1 VTSKL
6 CEAACPALT
15 DMPERRLTPRNGMG
29 DTQDVT
35 PPRTAEAAVRK
46 TGGCRCAVRAR
57 GLRAPRVLDARVA
70 REVDASTSEQSG
82 ACQYSSAGCDRRS
95 CPRGVCVP
103 LFLHSRGWF
112 EIYTSSSVRGVGV
125 SAVIA
130 TLFGAWQV
138 CADLLVTRLPKDINV
153 PPPQSLLFYPAMG
166 YVVEVLFHAFPLALL
181 LAVLGRSNKKSHTI
195 IVIRLCIVCV
205 SSLEPVLVHMRMGS
219 SAYVGV
225 FVFVFTVV
233 ELYVFRRYDF
243 MSMYAFRLVF
253 YMWWHIT
260 WGYLRLRWL
269 F

>member
-1 VTSKL
+1 L
-6 CEAACPALT
+6 A
-15 DMPERRLTPRNGMG
+15 
-29 DTQDVT
+29 
-35 PPRTAEAAVRK
+35 
-46 TGGCRCAVRAR
+46 
-57 GLRAPRVLDARVA
+57 
-70 REVDASTSEQSG
+70 
-82 ACQYSSAGCDRRS
+82 AGCTGILSLSQDGARFFETYFGS
-95 CPRGVCVP
+95 IPP
-103 LFLHSRGWF
+103 LAAFAGAALVGFVSLAFLHSRGWF

-130 TLFGAWQV
+130 TLFAAWQV
-138 CADLLVTRLPKDINV
+138 GADLLVTRFPKDINV

-181 LAVLGRSNKKSHTI
+181 LAVLGRSNKNSNTI
-195 IVIRLCIVCV
+195 IIIWLCIIVV

-253 YMWWHIT
+253 YIWWHIM

>member
-1 VTSKL
+1 MRAT
-6 CEAACPALT
+6 T
-15 DMPERRLTPRNGMG
+15 DMPAQERRQYVAFG
-29 DTQDVT
+29 
-35 PPRTAEAAVRK
+35 
-46 TGGCRCAVRAR
+46 
-57 GLRAPRVLDARVA
+57 VLSLVA
-70 REVDASTSEQSG
+70 
-82 ACQYSSAGCDRRS
+82 AGCTGILSLSQDGAWFLETYFGS
-95 CPRGVCVP
+95 IPP
-103 LFLHSRGWF
+103 LAAIAAAALVGFVSLVFLHLRGWF

-138 CADLLVTRLPKDINV
+138 CADLLVTRFPKDINV

-181 LAVLGRSNKKSHTI
+181 MAVLGRSSKDSNTI
-195 IVIRLCIVCV
+195 IIIWLCIIVV
-205 SSLEPVLVHMRMGS
+205 SSLEPALVHMRMGS

-233 ELYVFRRYDF
+233 ELHVFRPYDF

-260 WGYLRLRWL
+260 WGYLRLRRL